1 LWALV
6 GLGNPGQK
14 YAWTR
19 HNAGSILVNRLAR
32 RWDTKLKVMDK
43 TFRGAEVKR
52 DDHEIL
58 LAKPR
63 IFMNLSGVAVKRIQ
77 ERYNIPLG
85 NLIIAH
91 DDFDILLGE
100 IRIKRA
106 GSSGSHKGVMS
117 VIERMETQDFPRIKI
132 GIGPVPEGSNPSD
145 FVLSPF
151 MKSERARL
159 QESIDNAVEAFDVI
173 LNSSLDRAMN
183 VYNKKRSHV

>member
-1 LWALV
+1 LWAVV

-19 HNAGSILVNRLAR
+19 HNAGSILVNRLAG

-52 DDHEIL
+52 DGHEIL

-63 IFMNLSGVAVKRIQ
+63 IFMNLSGAAVKRIQ

-117 VIERMETQDFPRIKI
+117 VIEGLETQDFPRIKI
-132 GIGPVPEGSNPSD
+132 GIGPVPEGSDPSD
-145 FVLSPF
+145 PR
-151 MKSERARL
+151 K
-159 QESIDNAVEAFDVI
+159 
-173 LNSSLDRAMN
+173 
-183 VYNKKRSHV
+183 H